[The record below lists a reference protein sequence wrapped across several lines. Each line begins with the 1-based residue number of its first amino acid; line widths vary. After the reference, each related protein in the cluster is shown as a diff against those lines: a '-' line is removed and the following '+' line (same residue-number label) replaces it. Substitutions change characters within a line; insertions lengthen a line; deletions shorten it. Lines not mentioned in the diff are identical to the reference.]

1 MQAFI
6 EVWESVLTGEDQIF
20 QRALHANARGGFA
33 VYSGMPFA
41 FPDAEPGIRVF
52 KVYVLK
58 ALQLNSK
65 GIAMRVWPGS
75 PYPLGAT
82 WDGSGVNFAIFCEN
96 GTKVELCLFDSPD
109 AVQESQKIPLTETTD
124 QVWHGY
130 FPDLLPG
137 QLYGYRVHGPFDP
150 ANGHRFNPNKVVLDP
165 YAKLLGRD
173 VRWDDSLFAYQM
185 GQDDLTFSESDS
197 AAYAPL
203 AMVIDPAFTW
213 GDDRPPRTPW
223 HRTLIYEAH
232 VKGLTML
239 HPDVPEQ
246 LRGTYAG
253 LASEAIIKHLLDL
266 NVTAIELLPIHQ
278 NLTDRHLVDRG
289 LSNYWGY
296 STLNFIAPQHSYDA
310 PANTLSPIHE
320 FKMMVRTMH
329 TAGIEVIL
337 DVVYNHTAEG
347 NQCGPTLSWRGI
359 DNAAYYRLA
368 PDPRYYMDFTG
379 CGNTLNMQ
387 HPKVLQM
394 IMDSLRYYVTEM
406 HVDGFRFDLA
416 STLARELFEVN
427 KLGAFFDIIH
437 QDPILSKVKL
447 IAEPWDVGP
456 GGYQVGNFPPGW
468 TEWNGKYRDC
478 VRKYWKGDGGTVA
491 EFATR
496 LCGSSDLYERSGRR
510 PYASINFVTC
520 HDGFT
525 LQDLVSYNEK
535 HNEANGEENRD
546 GCSNNDSWNCGVE
559 GPTDD
564 PAIRS
569 LRLRQKKNII
579 ATLLL
584 SQGVPMILGGDE
596 LGHTQQG
603 NNNTYCQDN
612 ELSWLNW
619 DLDAEKQE
627 FLEFVKAVT
636 HVWSEQPVFQRRKF
650 FQGRSIRGD
659 GVQDVTWFNCHGKD
673 MSDDD
678 WAGFVR
684 CIGMRLA
691 GDLID
696 EQNVRGEKIEG
707 DTLLLLMNSYHEPL
721 PFVLPTLGQDQLW
734 EVLFDTATIER
745 DTSLRKEADTY
756 PLRERSMVVLRTVLT
771 TAAQVQPSDLQVRA
785 IRQDVSRR
793 ALPEIAPN

>member
-1 MQAFI
+1 
-6 EVWESVLTGEDQIF
+6 
-20 QRALHANARGGFA
+20 
-33 VYSGMPFA
+33 
-41 FPDAEPGIRVF
+41 
-52 KVYVLK
+52 
-58 ALQLNSK
+58 
-65 GIAMRVWPGS
+65 MRMWPGRA
-75 PYPLGAT
+75 YPLGAS
-82 WDGSGVNFAIFCEN
+82 WDGSGVNFALFSEN
-96 GTKVELCLFDSPD
+96 ATKVELCLFDSPD
-109 AVQESQKIPLTETTD
+109 EPKESQRIPLVEVTD
-124 QVWHGY
+124 QVWHAY

-137 QLYGYRVHGPFDP
+137 QIYGYRVHGPFDP
-150 ANGHRFNPNKVVLDP
+150 EHGHRFNPNKVVLDP
-165 YAKLLGRD
+165 YAKLLARG
-173 VRWDDSLFAYQM
+173 VRWDNSLFGYNI
-185 GQDDLTFSESDS
+185 GEDDFTFNEADS
-197 AAYAPL
+197 AAFAPL
-203 AMVIDPAFTW
+203 AIVVDTAFTW

-223 HRTLIYEAH
+223 HKTLIYEAH
-232 VKGLTML
+232 VKGLTMQ
-239 HPDVPEQ
+239 HPDVPED

-253 LASEAIIKHLLDL
+253 LASEAVIKHLQEL
-266 NVTAIELLPIHQ
+266 NVTAIELLPVHQ
-278 NLTDRHLVDRG
+278 NLTDRHLAEQG
-289 LSNYWGY
+289 KINYWGY
-296 STLNFIAPQHSYDA
+296 NTLNFFAPQYSYDA
-310 PANTLSPIHE
+310 KSNSLSPMHE
-320 FKMMVRTMH
+320 FKMMVRSMH
-329 TAGIEVIL
+329 VAGIEVIV
-337 DVVYNHTAEG
+337 DVVYNHTSEG

-368 PDPRYYMDFTG
+368 EDQRYYMDFTG

-387 HPKVLQM
+387 HPKVLQL

-468 TEWNGKYRDC
+468 TEWNGRYRDC
-478 VRKYWKGDGGTVA
+478 VRKFWKGDGGTVA

-496 LCGSSDLYERSGRR
+496 LCGSSDMYERSGRK

-520 HDGFT
+520 HDGFSMR
-525 LQDLVSYNEK
+525 DLVSYNEK
-535 HNEANGEENRD
+535 HNDANGEENRD
-546 GCSNNDSWNCGVE
+546 GCSNNDSWNCGAE

-564 PAIRS
+564 PEIRAI
-569 LRLRQKKNII
+569 RLRQRKNLM

-619 DLDAEKQE
+619 ELDDEGQE
-627 FLEFVKAVT
+627 FLDFVKSVT
-636 HVWSEQPVFQRRKF
+636 RIWAEQPVLQRRTF

-659 GVQDVTWFNCHGKD
+659 GVQDVTWFNCFGKD

-678 WAGFVR
+678 WGGFVR

-696 EQNVRGEKIEG
+696 ESGTCGEAILG
-707 DTLLLLMNSYHEPL
+707 DTLLMLMNAHHEPL
-721 PFVLPTLGQDQLW
+721 PFVLPTVSHNHQW
-734 EVLFDTATIER
+734 ELLFDTATSQP
-745 DTSLRKEADTY
+745 DTELKPEKFEY
-756 PLRERSMVVLRTVLT
+756 PLKERSMAVFRTT
-771 TAAQVQPSDLQVRA
+771 TAEAAQSRISALQA
-785 IRQDVSRR
+785 EQIRQDSLRR
-793 ALPEIAPN
+793 GPPLAGVTR